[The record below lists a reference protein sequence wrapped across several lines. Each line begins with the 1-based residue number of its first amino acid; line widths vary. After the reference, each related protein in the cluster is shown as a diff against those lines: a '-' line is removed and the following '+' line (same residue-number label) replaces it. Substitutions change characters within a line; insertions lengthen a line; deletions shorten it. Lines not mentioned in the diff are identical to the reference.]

1 MLRKE
6 IGGGRMN
13 NTMNIIPKQIKG
25 SGPYENVTAKMIP
38 HTVMNSREK
47 LKAVAQPQPP
57 VTAQEIR
64 GSNEVLFIEHKVKS
78 AQGKSGGGGMS
89 QMATTAPRNDDDYGF
104 NSAGRITA
112 ELSKVLDTKQA
123 NNRLAD

>member
-1 MLRKE
+1 
-6 IGGGRMN
+6 
-13 NTMNIIPKQIKG
+13 
-25 SGPYENVTAKMIP
+25 
-38 HTVMNSREK
+38 MNSREK

-57 VTAQEIR
+57 VTAQDIR
-64 GSNEVLFIEHKVKS
+64 GSGAELFAEHKVRS

-89 QMATTAPRNDDDYGF
+89 QMATTAPNNDDYGF

>member
-1 MLRKE
+1 
-6 IGGGRMN
+6 
-13 NTMNIIPKQIKG
+13 MNIVGTVPTKVIP
-25 SGPYENVTAKMIP
+25 N
-38 HTVMNSREK
+38 TVMNSREK
-47 LKAVAQPQPP
+47 LRTVAQPEPP

-64 GSNEVLFIEHKVKS
+64 GSKEVLFYEHKVKS

-89 QMATTAPRNDDDYGF
+89 QMATTAPRNDNDYGF

-112 ELSKVLDTKQA
+112 DLAKILDTKQA